1 MDRTEMWPWSIEEE
15 AQWKADLEER
25 NDEVLEQ
32 LIETASE
39 GGIPGSRY
47 VFGALQKEEPAE
59 EGAPEKYLVT
69 T

>member
-1 MDRTEMWPWSIEEE
+1 MERTEKWPWNIEEE
-15 AQWKADLEER
+15 VQWKANLEER

-39 GGIPGSRY
+39 GGMSGSRY
-47 VFGALQKEEPAE
+47 VLDTLQKEEPAE
-59 EGAPEKYLVT
+59 RGAPEKYLVT